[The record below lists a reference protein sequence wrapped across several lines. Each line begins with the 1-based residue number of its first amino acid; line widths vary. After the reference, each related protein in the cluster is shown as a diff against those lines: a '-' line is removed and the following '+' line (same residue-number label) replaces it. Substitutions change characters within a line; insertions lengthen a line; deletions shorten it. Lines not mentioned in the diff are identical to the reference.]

1 MHEHRDLQGRCS
13 CEENSVPN
21 MAGLVWSDCKKG
33 DSVLIPDEE
42 ETSAKGEQEVE
53 KNQKAASSN
62 GKKESLTGYGV
73 GWPLSESTS
82 VND

>member
-1 MHEHRDLQGRCS
+1 MNIETYKGDVLAKKIVFQIWLDLFG
-13 CEENSVPN
+13 VT
-21 MAGLVWSDCKKG
+21 AKKG